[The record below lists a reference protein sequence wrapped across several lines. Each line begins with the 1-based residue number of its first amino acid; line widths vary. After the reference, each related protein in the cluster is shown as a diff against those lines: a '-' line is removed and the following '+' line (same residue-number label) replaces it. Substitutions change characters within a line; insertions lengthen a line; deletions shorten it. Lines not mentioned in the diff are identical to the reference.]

1 MHCDAY
7 KYGDATYNIGL
18 LDNLSS
24 YNVLLLPRKPPRT
37 FKSQYVLSFSDGI
50 LKKSRA

>member
-24 YNVLLLPRKPPRT
+24 YNVLLLPGNNLFPLEPLRVNT
-37 FKSQYVLSFSDGI
+37 F
-50 LKKSRA
+50 